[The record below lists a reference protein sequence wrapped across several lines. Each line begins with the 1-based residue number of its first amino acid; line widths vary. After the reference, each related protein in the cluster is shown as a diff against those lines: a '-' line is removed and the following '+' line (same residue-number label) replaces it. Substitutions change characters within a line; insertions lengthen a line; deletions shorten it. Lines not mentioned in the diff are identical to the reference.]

1 MPTLAYSSRTSRCA
15 RAMSKLRR
23 GDMGARRV
31 GARSLRASR
40 SLRVMPSDL
49 SQMPTADSTR
59 RNRAHHPTEDKPVSP
74 YPVRTCS
81 TYVFKGALRA
91 PGPGLVVHARAPRDN
106 GADCRA
112 AQRPPI
118 AGWPPEDRGAPGAG
132 CLPLAPSGHVGA
144 GAHSP
149 PATGHMGSAPQRQR
163 WRAGR
168 QTGPSLRRPH
178 SQALRARGQDRS
190 LTLASL
196 RDPFGPLD
204 RSAAG
209 IQGRL
214 SEGWP
219 GPSATPPV
227 AAVGSS
233 RPGLSRLIA
242 VIGTIKVHVTRHPG
256 HIGRTF

>member
-15 RAMSKLRR
+15 RAMSKRRR

-59 RNRAHHPTEDKPVSP
+59 RNRAHHRTVDKPVSP

-118 AGWPPEDRGAPGAG
+118 AGWPPEDSDAPGAAAF
-132 CLPLAPSGHVGA
+132 L
-144 GAHSP
+144 
-149 PATGHMGSAPQRQR
+149 
-163 WRAGR
+163 W
-168 QTGPSLRRPH
+168 
-178 SQALRARGQDRS
+178 ALRATSAPARTHPPRPATWAARRNVSGGARDGKQGHPSGARI
-190 LTLASL
+190 LKPCVLA
-196 RDPFGPLD
+196 
-204 RSAAG
+204 
-209 IQGRL
+209 
-214 SEGWP
+214 
-219 GPSATPPV
+219 V
-227 AAVGSS
+227 K
-233 RPGLSRLIA
+233 IA
-242 VIGTIKVHVTRHPG
+242 R
-256 HIGRTF
+256 